1 MAISPLSSERIQS
14 TQAVIASLWHGAPK
28 AAAAVV
34 APVSEPEAQQF
45 INAGDVV
52 WVDAADIS
60 ADYGT
65 PEAFAANVEAI
76 DYASQCALVRFVI
89 GEWRGIELTTSAWLS
104 AARMSLIVKAATTAE
119 AVIA

>member
-1 MAISPLSSERIQS
+1 MAISPISSERIQNI
-14 TQAVIASLWHGAPK
+14 QGIIASLWHGAPK
-28 AAAAVV
+28 AAAAVS
-34 APVSEPEAQQF
+34 APEPEAQQY
-45 INAGDVV
+45 INVNDVV
-52 WVDAADIS
+52 WVGAADLHGN
-60 ADYGT
+60 YGT

-89 GEWRGIELTTSAWLS
+89 GEWRGVEITTSAWLN